1 MKLKFKAEAQDV
13 VIFIIFAIFLLYIVC
28 LAVLNLPNLA
38 AEGTFY
44 GLNPIDAFDS
54 DHVAATIMFYLLAL
68 GGIFASVSSYFFEME
83 SGIGFGF
90 GKKTEGYSRW
100 AKQKEITSDKGIERV
115 DPHAERT
122 NAAGVPLVLKENEVY
137 VDNGEYHTLVI
148 GATGSGKTQTVIFPM
163 VQLLAKHG
171 ESMII
176 TDPKGEIYETES
188 NMLREKGYQILI
200 LNFRDP
206 QRGSS
211 WNPLALPYEM
221 YKNGNQDKA
230 IELLDDLAA
239 NILYDEKSSNADPF
253 WEKTSADYFSG
264 IALGM
269 FEDAKPDEINI
280 NSISLMT
287 TVGEEKFGGSTYVK
301 EYFSAKDPSSAAA
314 INASSTI
321 MAPNET
327 KGSILAV
334 FKQKIKLFASRENLS
349 EMLSHSDVDL
359 ASIGKQKTALF
370 IVIQDEKKT
379 YHSLVTILLKQ
390 CYETLI
396 AVAQENGGKLPVRTN
411 FLLDEFANMPP
422 LKDITTMIT
431 AARSRLIRFTMI
443 IQNFA
448 QLDEVYG
455 KENAETL
462 KGNCG
467 NIIYLITSE
476 LKALEE
482 ISKMCGEKKSK
493 KDDKTAST
501 PLVTVSDLQRMKQF
515 EVIIIR
521 LRMQP
526 FRTKFTPNFKM
537 NWGKTYPKADY
548 PEREKQPVHT
558 FDIREFVKK
567 QKKEKV
573 MQMLNESSGGNA
585 GGSLP
590 GGFAGS
596 LPGPFGNMGLPNTQ
610 GAGTPKPNPFASTV
624 NPNVPNPTVSSPK
637 SQPTSSVSSTQAASA
652 TVTPKKPE
660 ATKVEDEFNV
670 DELVRK
676 IDAKIAELE
685 KQSSEAEK
693 KPPVAPPTQ
702 VSKGQQ
708 TPSILDSKSDME
720 PVLNQKPDLLAKP
733 QTPISGTATVSQAE
747 TLAPFTQTSKIANA
761 VNQKFTEG
769 PTKEVAKPD
778 LMAAPT
784 TPVSKPTTVVEHKP
798 LTAEDILGTAPIQ
811 RKQDTVIKHINENEI
826 APVELEASD
835 DTFFDDFFD
844 TDDE

>member
-1 MKLKFKAEAQDV
+1 M
-13 VIFIIFAIFLLYIVC
+13 
-28 LAVLNLPNLA
+28 
-38 AEGTFY
+38 
-44 GLNPIDAFDS
+44 
-54 DHVAATIMFYLLAL
+54 
-68 GGIFASVSSYFFEME
+68 
-83 SGIGFGF
+83 
-90 GKKTEGYSRW
+90 
-100 AKQKEITSDKGIERV
+100 
-115 DPHAERT
+115 
-122 NAAGVPLVLKENEVY
+122 
-137 VDNGEYHTLVI
+137 
-148 GATGSGKTQTVIFPM
+148 
-163 VQLLAKHG
+163 
-171 ESMII
+171 
-176 TDPKGEIYETES
+176 
-188 NMLREKGYQILI
+188 
-200 LNFRDP
+200 
-206 QRGSS
+206 
-211 WNPLALPYEM
+211 
-221 YKNGNQDKA
+221 
-230 IELLDDLAA
+230 
-239 NILYDEKSSNADPF
+239 
-253 WEKTSADYFSG
+253 
-264 IALGM
+264 
-269 FEDAKPDEINI
+269 
-280 NSISLMT
+280 
-287 TVGEEKFGGSTYVK
+287 
-301 EYFSAKDPSSAAA
+301 
-314 INASSTI
+314 
-321 MAPNET
+321 
-327 KGSILAV
+327 
-334 FKQKIKLFASRENLS
+334 
-349 EMLSHSDVDL
+349 
-359 ASIGKQKTALF
+359 
-370 IVIQDEKKT
+370 EKK
-379 YHSLVTILLKQ
+379 
-390 CYETLI
+390 
-396 AVAQENGGKLPVRTN
+396 
-411 FLLDEFANMPP
+411 MP
-422 LKDITTMIT
+422 
-431 AARSRLIRFTMI
+431 
-443 IQNFA
+443 
-448 QLDEVYG
+448 
-455 KENAETL
+455 
-462 KGNCG
+462 
-467 NIIYLITSE
+467 
-476 LKALEE
+476 
-482 ISKMCGEKKSK
+482 KMCGEKKSK

-573 MQMLNESSGGNA
+573 MQMLNESSGGGNA

-590 GGFAGS
+590 GGFAGG

-610 GAGTPKPNPFASTV
+610 GAGIPKPNPFASTV

-720 PVLNQKPDLLAKP
+720 PVVNQKPDLLAKP
-733 QTPISGTATVSQAE
+733 QIPISGTATVSQAE

>member
-44 GLNPIDAFDS
+44 GLNPLDAFDS
-54 DHVAATIMFYLLAL
+54 DHIAATIMFYLLAL

-90 GKKTEGYSRW
+90 GPKTEGYSRW

-115 DPHAERT
+115 DPHSNQT

-321 MAPNET
+321 LAPNET

-396 AVAQENGGKLPVRTN
+396 SVAQENGGKLPVRTN

-526 FRTKFTPNFKM
+526 FRTKFTPNFQM

-585 GGSLP
+585 GAGGFP
-590 GGFAGS
+590 GGFSAG
-596 LPGPFGNMGLPNTQ
+596 LPGPFGNMGLPNMQ
-610 GAGTPKPNPFASTV
+610 GGTSKPSPLASNV
-624 NPNVPNPTVSSPK
+624 NPSVPNPTAFSP
-637 SQPTSSVSSTQAASA
+637 SPNPTT
-652 TVTPKKPE
+652 TPKKQE
-660 ATKVEDEFNV
+660 SAKLDEEFNV

-693 KPPVAPPTQ
+693 KPTVAPPMDN
-702 VSKGQQ
+702 SKDK

-720 PVLNQKPDLLAKP
+720 PVINNKPDLLAKP
-733 QTPISGTATVSQAE
+733 QTPIAGTATVSQKE
-747 TLAPFTQTSKIANA
+747 TLTPFTQASKIAN
-761 VNQKFTEG
+761 VVSQKFTEG
-769 PTKEVAKPD
+769 PTKDSTKPD
-778 LMAAPT
+778 LMATPT
-784 TPVSKPTTVVEHKP
+784 TPVTKPTPVVEHKP
-798 LTAEDILGTAPIQ
+798 LTADDILGASPLPK
-811 RKQDTVIKHINENEI
+811 RQDTVIKHINENEI